1 MISNVSK
8 KIEKKKINKPSY
20 IDEEINELSY
30 NLAIQYDK
38 RSFCL
43 YYNSLIKTK
52 HSLFFALCNNNDYNS
67 KIIKIDLFFIGFT
80 IEYILN
86 ALFYNDETMHKI
98 YQSRGEFD
106 LEAQLPIIA
115 YSSLISMILNTPL
128 NFLSLTNDAVIN
140 FKQNT
145 SKNNIMKKV
154 KNLENKLNKKFVLFF
169 IICLIFLLF
178 FWYYISMFCV
188 IYRNTQI
195 HLLKDTLSFVFSLII
210 PFGYYILPAIFRLPA
225 LSNRKNKRKCLYNF
239 SKCLQSF

>member
-1 MISNVSK
+1 
-8 KIEKKKINKPSY
+8 
-20 IDEEINELSY
+20 
-30 NLAIQYDK
+30 
-38 RSFCL
+38 
-43 YYNSLIKTK
+43 
-52 HSLFFALCNNNDYNS
+52 
-67 KIIKIDLFFIGFT
+67 
-80 IEYILN
+80 
-86 ALFYNDETMHKI
+86 MHKI

-115 YSSLISMILNTPL
+115 YSSLISMLLNTPL

-169 IICLIFLLF
+169 IIGFIFLLF

-188 IYRNTQI
+188 VYRNTQI
-195 HLLKDTLSFVFSLII
+195 HLLKDTLLSFGFSLII
-210 PFGYYILPAIFRLPA
+210 PFGYYILPGIFRLPA
-225 LSNRKNKRKCLYNF
+225 LSNRKNKRKYLYNF